1 MIKRMI
7 SLMLILALAC
17 MLCACGNTARKTRP
31 DCAHEN
37 TMQADNDFAGNRGE
51 FFLMLC
57 MIEGPDA
64 ASIKR
69 NRFSDVSEEDLYF
82 RPANWAVKEK
92 ILEESPQGLFEPDK
106 SVSRAEAVTWLW
118 RAEGCPEPES
128 METGFTD
135 VDEGAEYAKAVAWAA
150 RAGWID
156 LSPSGSRFLPD
167 GNAGSFHLDYNACC
181 DCGAIIPVKLT
192 FTGEIEAGGSCGEGL
207 TWELAGGKLT
217 ITGSGEM
224 EDYETSYYD
233 GNNEYHD
240 NTEPPWYEY
249 RAQITEVS
257 LPEGLTYIGGMAFQ
271 DCSALSHV
279 TIPDGVARIGDF
291 AFASTGLKEI
301 VIPDSVTRIGEWT
314 FSCCNSLQSVTFP
327 ENLKQ
332 IGGMAFFGCSHLNS
346 VALPEG
352 LEYIGYKAFSLCK
365 SLETVTIPESV
376 TYIETGAFWNCPKL
390 TEITILD
397 RDCSIGESPTTEE
410 ETVYT
415 LGDPKITGI
424 AGYADSTAQAY
435 AGEYGH
441 RFTILKE

>member
-156 LSPSGSRFLPD
+156 LSPAGSRFLPD
-167 GNAGSFHLDYNACC
+167 GNAGS
-181 DCGAIIPVKLT
+181 
-192 FTGEIEAGGSCGEGL
+192 GEGL

-249 RAQITEVS
+249 RAQIT
-257 LPEGLTYIGGMAFQ
+257 
-271 DCSALSHV
+271 
-279 TIPDGVARIGDF
+279 
-291 AFASTGLKEI
+291 
-301 VIPDSVTRIGEWT
+301 
-314 FSCCNSLQSVTFP
+314 
-327 ENLKQ
+327 
-332 IGGMAFFGCSHLNS
+332 
-346 VALPEG
+346 
-352 LEYIGYKAFSLCK
+352 
-365 SLETVTIPESV
+365 
-376 TYIETGAFWNCPKL
+376 
-390 TEITILD
+390 
-397 RDCSIGESPTTEE
+397 
-410 ETVYT
+410 
-415 LGDPKITGI
+415 
-424 AGYADSTAQAY
+424 
-435 AGEYGH
+435 
-441 RFTILKE
+441 